1 MGNGNCSELKTSGH
15 GERLTKK
22 QDQAIAAL
30 LLHPTM
36 SAAASAVGVNV
47 TTLTR
52 WMRVPTFHDSYMS
65 ARRDSVSHAIASVQ
79 AATSEAVETLRAV
92 MRDTDAPA
100 GSRVAAARTV
110 LDTAIRGIELED
122 ISERLAQLEAAVN
135 ARPAVSEA
143 ARWGNG

>member
-36 SAAASAVGVNV
+36 GAAAGAIGVNV

-52 WMRVPTFHDSYMS
+52 WMRVPTFHDSYMQ
-65 ARRDSVSHAIASVQ
+65 ARRDSVSQAIASVQ
-79 AATSEAVETLRAV
+79 AATGEAVETLRAV

-110 LDTAIRGIELED
+110 LDTAIRGMELED